1 MKSGF
6 ISIIGRP
13 NVGKS
18 TLLNA
23 ILNFKVAII
32 SDKAGTT
39 RNIIQGIYNE
49 EDTQIIFLDTPGI
62 SKPKNK
68 LGKILNKESYA
79 LTKDVDAILFVV
91 DAKEGMGKGDKY
103 ILETLKKSNCPVL
116 LVLNKI
122 DKLNR
127 EELMYRIVEY
137 KDAFPFAEIVP
148 VSALQQDNIERL
160 IEVIKKYLTG
170 NVRYFDE
177 DMVTSSPMSFMAS
190 ELVREKLLNVTIEE
204 VPHSLTCVTTKYEE
218 KSSIVNISVDII
230 VDRESIK
237 KIVIGKNGE
246 RLKMVGIETRKEL
259 ERLLEKK
266 VYLELYVKTIKNWK
280 EKQVYLKELG
290 FNELNLK

>member
-91 DAKEGMGKGDKY
+91 DAKEGMGNGDKY
-103 ILETLKKSNCPVL
+103 ILETLKKSDCPVL

-204 VPHSLTCVTTKYEE
+204 VPHSLTCVTTKFEE

>member
-204 VPHSLTCVTTKYEE
+204 VPHSLTCVTTKFEE

>member
-103 ILETLKKSNCPVL
+103 ILETLKKSDCPVL

-204 VPHSLTCVTTKYEE
+204 VPHSLTCVTTKFEE

>member
-103 ILETLKKSNCPVL
+103 ILETLKKSDCPVL

-177 DMVTSSPMSFMAS
+177 DIVTSSPMSFMAS
-190 ELVREKLLNVTIEE
+190 ELVSEKLLNVTIEE
-204 VPHSLTCVTTKYEE
+204 VPHSLTCVTTKFEE

>member
-103 ILETLKKSNCPVL
+103 ILETLKKSDCPVL

-148 VSALQQDNIERL
+148 VSALQKDNIERL

-204 VPHSLTCVTTKYEE
+204 VPHSLTCVTTKFEE
-218 KSSIVNISVDII
+218 KSSIVHINVDII

-280 EKQVYLKELG
+280 EKQSYLKELG

>member
-79 LTKDVDAILFVV
+79 LTKDVGAILFVV

-103 ILETLKKSNCPVL
+103 ILETLKKSDCPVL

-204 VPHSLTCVTTKYEE
+204 VPHSLTCVTTKFEE